1 MTTTMAALNSSSIRV
16 AEFVR
21 LTLPTQTYTFCNAAS
36 PITVNSITFE
46 GLGSLLGI
54 AEIQNDVKAN
64 SADLRVSLN
73 GIDPANIALILS
85 ANIKGSKV
93 EIWRGF
99 LNANNQIITTPT
111 QQFFKRYQ
119 GIINNVSIQEE
130 FNSEARTRVA
140 TCVISSASMRLV
152 LDSRKAGV
160 RTNPQSWQFFYP
172 NDTSMDRIPVI
183 ASTSFDFG
191 KPPRVG
197 SQAGSGLL
205 SGAANQ
211 INEANGYDN
220 TSNGG

>member
-64 SADLRVSLN
+64 SADLRVSLT
-73 GIDPANIALILS
+73 GIDPANITLILS

-99 LNANNQIITTPT
+99 LNSDNQIITTPT
-111 QQFFKRYQ
+111 TQFFKRYQ
-119 GIINNVSIQEE
+119 GIINNVSIQED
-130 FNSEARTRVA
+130 FNQEARTRIA
-140 TCVISSASMRLV
+140 TCIISSASMRLV

-160 RTNPQSWQFFYP
+160 KTNPQSWKFFYP

-183 ASTSFDFG
+183 AATSFDFG
-191 KPPRVG
+191 KPPKAG
-197 SQAGSGLL
+197 SQAGSGMF
-205 SGAANQ
+205 GNVIDQ
-211 INEANGYDN
+211 INEANTYDG
-220 TSNGG
+220 SAG